1 MRSNSM
7 NRNRH
12 ERDTKTAAV
21 MTMRPNLVAGLDIG
35 STKTCA
41 VIGEVLLEI
50 GREPVVKILGIGQ
63 TRTGGMRREVVTDI
77 EGTTE
82 SVRAALKEAELMAG
96 VTVERVF
103 TGVAGEYIHARTS
116 NGVVA
121 VGGEEIRGD
130 DLKRVH
136 EVARAVVVPADRE
149 VLHVLPQEYIVDH
162 QSGIRDPIGMA
173 GTRLEAEV
181 YIITSS
187 LAATQNLRTAVSRA
201 GYRIEATVHE
211 PIGTSLA
218 VVTDDEKDVG
228 VALVDLG
235 GATTELAVFR
245 DGKMRHLASIPWG
258 GGTVTNDL
266 AKGLSITY
274 TEAEKAKERHGVAF
288 AQLVDPRE
296 TVELP
301 GPGPGAKRQVA
312 RELIAHIIEQRLDE
326 ILGLVARELEN
337 AGESGKLGAGAVLTG
352 GGAALIGAVD
362 VAQHAFGMPVRM
374 GVPGDGLVGLA
385 DTVRKPQFATATGL
399 AIFGANIIAEHGGG
413 VGFGQGAVGKVLGW
427 LKEFF

>member
-1 MRSNSM
+1 
-7 NRNRH
+7 
-12 ERDTKTAAV
+12 
-21 MTMRPNLVAGLDIG
+21 MRPNVVAGLDIG

-41 VIGEVLLEI
+41 VIAEVLAGTRAGPSI
-50 GREPVVKILGIGQ
+50 KILGVGQ
-63 TRTGGMRREVVTDI
+63 SRTGGMRREVVTDI
-77 EGTTE
+77 EGTTA
-82 SVRAALKEAELMAG
+82 SVRAAMKEAELMAG
-96 VTVERVF
+96 VQVQDVF

-116 NGVVA
+116 TGVVA
-121 VGGEEIRGD
+121 VGGEEIAAAD
-130 DLKRVH
+130 VKRVH

-149 VLHVLPQEYIVDH
+149 VLHVLPQEYVVDH
-162 QSGIRDPIGMA
+162 QKGIRDPVGMA

-187 LAATQNLRTAVSRA
+187 IAASQNLRKAVSRA
-201 GYRIEATVHE
+201 GYRIAATIHE
-211 PIGTSLA
+211 PLATSHA
-218 VVTDDEKDVG
+218 VVSADEKDVG

-274 TEAEKAKERHGVAF
+274 AEAEKAKEKHGVAF

-301 GPGPGAKRQVA
+301 GPGPGTTRTVA

-337 AGESGKLGAGAVLTG
+337 AGEEGKLGAGAVLTG
-352 GGAALIGAVD
+352 GGAGLAGAVE
-362 VAQHAFGMPVRM
+362 VAQHVFGMPVRV
-374 GVPGDGLVGLA
+374 GIPAQGLGGLA
-385 DTVRKPQFATATGL
+385 DSVRRPQFATATGL
-399 AIFGANIIAEHGGG
+399 TLMGAEA
-413 VGFGQGAVGKVLGW
+413 VGFAAGSRLGTGAMGRVMDW

>member
-1 MRSNSM
+1 
-7 NRNRH
+7 
-12 ERDTKTAAV
+12 
-21 MTMRPNLVAGLDIG
+21 MRPNLVAGLDIG

-41 VIGEVLLEI
+41 VIAEVVPETT
-50 GREPVVKILGIGQ
+50 PVRGGDHARMPTIKILGVGQ

-96 VTVERVF
+96 QTVDRVF
-103 TGVAGEYIHARTS
+103 VGVAGEYIHARTS
-116 NGVVA
+116 TGVVA
-121 VGGEEIRGD
+121 VNGEEIRLD
-130 DLKRVH
+130 DVKRVQ

-162 QSGIRDPIGMA
+162 QANIRDPIGMA

-181 YIITSS
+181 YIVTSS
-187 LAATQNLRTAVSRA
+187 IAATQNLRKAVSRA
-201 GYRIEATVHE
+201 GYRIEATIHE
-211 PIGTSLA
+211 PLATALA
-218 VVTDDEKDVG
+218 VVADDEKDVG

-235 GATTELAVFR
+235 GSTTELAIFR

-274 TEAEKAKERHGVAF
+274 AEAEKAKERHGVAF

-301 GPGPGAKRQVA
+301 GPGPGSKRQVA
-312 RELIAHIIEQRLDE
+312 RELIAHIIEQR
-326 ILGLVARELEN
+326 
-337 AGESGKLGAGAVLTG
+337 
-352 GGAALIGAVD
+352 
-362 VAQHAFGMPVRM
+362 
-374 GVPGDGLVGLA
+374 
-385 DTVRKPQFATATGL
+385 
-399 AIFGANIIAEHGGG
+399 
-413 VGFGQGAVGKVLGW
+413 
-427 LKEFF
+427 

>member
-1 MRSNSM
+1 MRA
-7 NRNRH
+7 H
-12 ERDTKTAAV
+12 
-21 MTMRPNLVAGLDIG
+21 LVAGLDIG

-41 VIGEVLLEI
+41 VIAEVLPGAK
-50 GREPVVKILGIGQ
+50 GRPGVKILGVGQ

-82 SVRAALKEAELMAG
+82 SVRKAMKEAELMAG
-96 VTVERVF
+96 ATVDRVF
-103 TGVAGEYIHARTS
+103 VGVAGEYIHARSST
-116 NGVVA
+116 GVVA
-121 VGGEEIRGD
+121 VGGEEISAAD
-130 DLKRVH
+130 VKRVH

-162 QSGIRDPIGMA
+162 QHGIRDPIGMA

-181 YIITSS
+181 YIITSA
-187 LAATQNLRTAVSRA
+187 LAATQNLRKAVSRA
-201 GYRIEATVHE
+201 GYRIEATIHE
-211 PIGTSLA
+211 PLA
-218 VVTDDEKDVG
+218 TAQAVLNEDEKDVG

-235 GATTELAVFR
+235 ASTTELAIFR

-258 GGTVTNDL
+258 SGTVTNDL
-266 AKGLSITY
+266 AKGLSVTY
-274 TEAEKAKERHGVAF
+274 AEAEKAKEKHGVAF

-301 GPGPGAKRQVA
+301 GPGPGSVRQVA

-326 ILGLVARELEN
+326 IFGLVQREIEHVDE
-337 AGESGKLGAGAVLTG
+337 GGKLGAGAVLTG
-352 GGAALIGAVD
+352 GGASLAGAVE
-362 VAQHAFGMPVRM
+362 VAQHAFGMPARI
-374 GVPGDGLVGLA
+374 GLPGGGLAGLA

-399 AIFGANIIAEHGGG
+399 TLMAAAISAASGGLGGG
-413 VGFGQGAVGKVLGW
+413 FGEGVASRLISW

>member
-1 MRSNSM
+1 MRSN
-7 NRNRH
+7 
-12 ERDTKTAAV
+12 
-21 MTMRPNLVAGLDIG
+21 LIAGLDIG

-41 VIGEVLLEI
+41 VIADVSVDARG
-50 GREPVVKILGIGQ
+50 EPVVKVLGVGQ
-63 TRTGGMRREVVTDI
+63 ARTGGMRREVVTDI

-82 SVRAALKEAELMAG
+82 SVRTAMKEAELMAG
-96 VTVERVF
+96 VHVDRVF
-103 TGVAGEYIHARTS
+103 TGVAGEYIHARGST
-116 NGVVA
+116 GVVA
-121 VGGEEIRGD
+121 VSGEEISTAD
-130 DLKRVH
+130 VKRVQ
-136 EVARAVVVPADRE
+136 EVARAVMVPADRE

-162 QSGIRDPIGMA
+162 QHGIRDPIGMA

-187 LAATQNLRTAVSRA
+187 ITATQNLRKAVSRA
-201 GYRIEATVHE
+201 GYRIERTVHE
-211 PIGTSLA
+211 PLATSLA
-218 VVTDDEKDVG
+218 VVTPDEKDVG

-235 GATTELAVFR
+235 GSTTELAIFR

-274 TEAEKAKERHGVAF
+274 AEAEKAKDRHGAAF

-301 GPGPGAKRQVA
+301 GPGPGSTRQVA

-326 ILGLVARELEN
+326 IVSLVAREIEN
-337 AGESGKLGAGAVLTG
+337 VGEAGKLGAGAVLTG
-352 GGAALIGAVD
+352 GGAGLPGAVD
-362 VAQHAFGMPVRM
+362 VAQHVFGMPARV
-374 GVPGDGLVGLA
+374 GVPGDGLTGLA
-385 DTVRKPQFATATGL
+385 DSVRRPQFATATGL
-399 AIFGANIIAEHGGG
+399 VLFGAGVAVDQGLGGN
-413 VGFGQGAVGKVLGW
+413 FGEGVLGRMVAW

>member
-1 MRSNSM
+1 M
-7 NRNRH
+7 NKR
-12 ERDTKTAAV
+12 
-21 MTMRPNLVAGLDIG
+21 MNLVAGLDIG

-41 VIGEVLLEI
+41 VIAEVVNDI
-50 GREPVVKILGIGQ
+50 ARGPSIKILGVGQ

-82 SVRAALKEAELMAG
+82 SVRAAMKEAELMAG
-96 VTVERVF
+96 VTVDRVF

-116 NGVVA
+116 TGVVA
-121 VGGEEIRGD
+121 VGGEEIRID
-130 DLKRVH
+130 DVKRVQ
-136 EVARAVVVPADRE
+136 EVARAVVVPTDRE

-187 LAATQNLRTAVSRA
+187 LTASQNLRKAVARA

-211 PIGTSLA
+211 PLATSLA

-235 GATTELAVFR
+235 GATTELAIFR

-301 GPGPGAKRQVA
+301 GPGPGARREVA

-326 ILGLVARELEN
+326 ILGLVAREIEN
-337 AGESGKLGAGAVLTG
+337 AGEGAKLGAGAVLTG
-352 GGAALIGAVD
+352 GGAGLVGAVE
-362 VAQHAFGMPVRM
+362 VAQHAFGMPVRV
-374 GVPGDGLVGLA
+374 GTPGEGLVGLS
-385 DTVRKPQFATATGL
+385 DSVRKPQFATATGL
-399 AIFGANIIAEHGGG
+399 TIFGANMIDPAAGGFA
-413 VGFGQGAVGKVLGW
+413 FGGNAVGKVMGW